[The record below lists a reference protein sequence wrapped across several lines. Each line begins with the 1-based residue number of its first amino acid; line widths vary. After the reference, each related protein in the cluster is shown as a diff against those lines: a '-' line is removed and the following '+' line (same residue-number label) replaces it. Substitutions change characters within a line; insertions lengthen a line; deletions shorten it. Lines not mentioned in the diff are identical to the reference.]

1 VINHAQLTSLH
12 NRNWLWIQRHSKHCK
27 TCM

>member
-12 NRNWLWIQRHSKHCK
+12 IRNRLWIQRHRKHCK